1 MGWKPAIYKQKKFR
15 FFFSPSKREGK
26 TSHFFPVKFWWF
38 FITHLFEKYARS
50 SSSIWIIIFPG
61 FGVIFFFCLKPPPTL
76 PKTNSLPLKISHP
89 NRKLVY
95 SNHSFSGANLLLVSG
110 RVFCSITLGL
120 VGKRHPNRFFQANV
134 WKNGKISGWMAQAI
148 WTTTFLPVL
157 CCHDSFSPFKP
168 FWHATQRKVKFPVSV
183 NLSSEA
189 HGD

>member
-1 MGWKPAIYKQKKFR
+1 MVESPICLKNIRAFVVNLDHNFPRDWGEE
-15 FFFSPSKREGK
+15 FF
-26 TSHFFPVKFWWF
+26 
-38 FITHLFEKYARS
+38 LFETHHLHS
-50 SSSIWIIIFPG
+50 
-61 FGVIFFFCLKPPPTL
+61 LKLTV
-76 PKTNSLPLKISHP
+76 HP